1 MWFKNMAKAVTAV
14 FLRMFSRKKAIVFE
28 STPDFADNT
37 YAVFEEMMRLG
48 IGRRYHMVWSC
59 SKTEPIPG
67 PYTDV
72 KYIYPLDKS
81 IKQRLRN
88 AYYMANANCMVSC
101 NRFLEPWL
109 KKRQK
114 TFYLTHGAPIKSV
127 NSYYNMPASIHY
139 CLAASQDQVE
149 VTARELKVDES
160 KMFPLGYPRNDVLT
174 KKPACDVKEMLK
186 TPCSKVI
193 VWYPTFR
200 QHREKSGISWGNAM
214 PIIHDTQA
222 AVELNDWARE
232 MNVLLVLKPHFAQD
246 MSYVKDLELSNICFI
261 DDAFFR
267 ERNTTSYAFVAGCD
281 GLLTD
286 YSSIYFDYLLCNK
299 PVGLIW
305 EDIDQYRVK
314 PGFAVDLQ
322 EISKGASVIYDL
334 AQCKEFISQVAHG
347 EDIHRQERN
356 ALCDRVNY
364 SRDGKNARRVTMF
377 IFDKAK
383 L

>member
-1 MWFKNMAKAVTAV
+1 MWLKNMVKAVAAV

-59 SKTEPIPG
+59 SQQDPIPG
-67 PYTDV
+67 PYGDV

-81 IKQRLRN
+81 LKQRLRN
-88 AYYMANANCMVSC
+88 AYYMANANCMICC
-101 NRFLEPWL
+101 NRFLKPWL
-109 KKRQK
+109 KSRQ
-114 TFYLTHGAPIKSV
+114 TAFYLTHGAPIKSV
-127 NSYYNMPASIHY
+127 ASYYNMPASIHY
-139 CLAASQDQVE
+139 CLSPSQELVE
-149 VTARELKVDES
+149 VTARELKVSQE
-160 KMFPLGYPRNDVLT
+160 KMFALGYPRNDILT
-174 KKPACDVKEMLK
+174 RKPLCPVKEMLK

-200 QHREKSGISWGNAM
+200 QHRERSGISAGNAM
-214 PIIHDTQA
+214 PIIHNTEA
-222 AVELNDWARE
+222 AVELNRWAQE
-232 MNVLLVLKPHFAQD
+232 QNVLLVMKPHFAQD
-246 MSYVKDLELSNICFI
+246 LSYVKDLELSNICFI

-281 GLLTD
+281 ALLTD

-305 EDIDQYRVK
+305 EDMDQYRIK
-314 PGFAVDLQ
+314 PGFAVDMQ
-322 EISKGASVIYDL
+322 DIAKGASVIYDL
-334 AQCKEFISQVAHG
+334 EQFKAFITQVARG
-347 EDIHRQERN
+347 EDPQRQERN

-377 IFDKAK
+377 IFEKAK